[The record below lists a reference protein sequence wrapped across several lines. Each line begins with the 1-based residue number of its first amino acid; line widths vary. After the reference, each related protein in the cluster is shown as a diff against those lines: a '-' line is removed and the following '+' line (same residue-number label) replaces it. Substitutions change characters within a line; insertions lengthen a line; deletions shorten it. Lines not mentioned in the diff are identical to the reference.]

1 MNRDLHDPAKGFLHA
16 LAGCL
21 LLSTNFITAK
31 YGLQGFNPE
40 TFSLVWTSGA
50 ALYAFLIVL
59 LGRET
64 RNELFPIRKMKAMLA
79 LGATT
84 ALGMI
89 LAWNGLKRL
98 DPSFASFLWRF
109 GPVLAILS
117 GVLLLKE
124 RLSLKEILAV
134 AMMFTGGLW
143 GVVGRWQ
150 SVGSGV
156 VFTLFACCAG
166 AGQLLIAKSQIRE
179 IHPNIL
185 VAYRTGLGALL
196 IACWVLVSGSADF
209 SVEVR
214 YWYVTLLGAFLGPC
228 ASFLF
233 TFRSY
238 KYWELSR
245 ASMVLTIQ
253 PLFVVLLAY
262 AFLGSLPT
270 KRELVGG
277 CLILSGA
284 MWLAYLQ
291 VGKIRKSGLEV

>member
-1 MNRDLHDPAKGFLHA
+1 MNRDLYDPVKGFLHA

-84 ALGMI
+84 SLGMI
-89 LAWNGLKRL
+89 LAWHGLKRL

-117 GVLLLKE
+117 GVLFLKE

-134 AMMFTGGLW
+134 AMMFTGGLSL
-143 GVVGRWQ
+143 GRGRKMADCWFRG
-150 SVGSGV
+150 GSHA
-156 VFTLFACCAG
+156 FC
-166 AGQLLIAKSQIRE
+166 LLCRCRATADRQI
-179 IHPNIL
+179 
-185 VAYRTGLGALL
+185 T
-196 IACWVLVSGSADF
+196 D
-209 SVEVR
+209 
-214 YWYVTLLGAFLGPC
+214 T
-228 ASFLF
+228 
-233 TFRSY
+233 
-238 KYWELSR
+238 
-245 ASMVLTIQ
+245 
-253 PLFVVLLAY
+253 
-262 AFLGSLPT
+262 
-270 KRELVGG
+270 
-277 CLILSGA
+277 
-284 MWLAYLQ
+284 
-291 VGKIRKSGLEV
+291 